1 MHRDLHA
8 VTFDCWGT
16 LIYEP
21 KREQGALTRR
31 EIFRKCLKS
40 HGVEVTDER
49 AHDVLREVW
58 MRHWREWQAGISTDS
73 TDMAGWG
80 LEAFGISDRA
90 AVERLGCDLA
100 EASLEQEVLA
110 LDGARET
117 LEQLARRKIRR
128 ALICDTGYSPGRV
141 VRQLLQREGLL
152 ELLEVLIFSNEA
164 GVPKPN
170 SRIFQAA
177 LDPLRVGPDPRP
189 RITTAPPIPRN
200 TEPWMRS
207 TKRRAIDC
215 SSQSLGSSASTR
227 SPIFANTIERS
238 SIVAMRRRKWQGGS
252 RGQA

>member
-21 KREQGALTRR
+21 EREQGALARR

-100 EASLEQEVLA
+100 EASLEQEVRA

-117 LEQLARRKIRR
+117 LEQLARREIRR

-170 SRIFQAA
+170 PRIFQAA
-177 LDPLRVGPDPRP
+177 LDPLRVGPEQALHVGDLR
-189 RITTAPPIPRN
+189 RSDIAGAHGMG
-200 TEPWMRS
+200 MRS
-207 TKRRAIDC
+207 VRIRWQNDDTSDLPDAHAVVDSHAQLRELLHLD
-215 SSQSLGSSASTR
+215 AS
-227 SPIFANTIERS
+227 
-238 SIVAMRRRKWQGGS
+238 
-252 RGQA
+252 